1 MSKLKTFLITTL
13 IILSSC
19 QPETSFQFSTYW
31 WKNNTRTNKTQQEF
45 LTHNEINKVYLKVFD
60 LKWNEGNN
68 TISVPKVYNSLV
80 FDSVKIIPVIYIEN
94 GVLLNFEVDSIYNI
108 ILNHY
113 GAAIENGIIKD
124 YTELQ
129 IDCDWTLQSKKAY
142 FKLLKLLSND
152 ITHLSATIR
161 LHQIKYAKTTGIPP
175 VEKGVIM
182 IYNLE
187 SPADTSTKNSIFSYD
202 KALMY
207 LDGYLKEYQLKVD
220 IALPA
225 FSWGVHYHHG
235 KIKALISG
243 FNPNKIDSLNMY
255 QRENGYF
262 KSKKAHFINTHRIS
276 NRDEIRYEYP
286 RIKELEKMM
295 RFLEKNINQDTTEVI
310 FFSLNSE
317 FLINNKS
324 NYEKIIST
332 YR

>member
-1 MSKLKTFLITTL
+1 MKLYLFACILIM
-13 IILSSC
+13 SSC
-19 QPETSFQFSTYW
+19 QSETSFQFSTYW
-31 WKNNTRTNKTQQEF
+31 WKNSTQTNKTQQKF
-45 LTHNEINKVYLKVFD
+45 LTHNKINKIYLKVFD
-60 LKWNEGNN
+60 LKWNEGNK
-68 TISVPKVYNSLV
+68 TISVPKVHNSLD

-94 GVLLNFEVDSIYNI
+94 SVLFNFEVDTIYNI

-113 GAAIENGIIKD
+113 SVAIRNGIIKD

-142 FKLLKLLSND
+142 FKLLKLLSTN

-161 LHQIKYAKTTGIPP
+161 LHQIKYAKITGIPP
-175 VEKGVIM
+175 VEKGVVM
-182 IYNLE
+182 IYNLD

-207 LDGYLKEYQLKVD
+207 LDGYLKEYPLKVD

-235 KIKALISG
+235 KIKALISD
-243 FNPNKIDSLNMY
+243 FNPKGIDSLNMY
-255 QRENGYF
+255 QKKNGYY
-262 KSKKAHFINTHRIS
+262 KSKKAHFYNTHRIS

-286 RIKELEKMM
+286 LIFEVDKMM
-295 RFLEKNINQDTTEVI
+295 EFLKQNLNQNTTEI
-310 FFSLNSE
+310 ILFSLNSE

-324 NYEKIIST
+324 EYEEIISN
-332 YR
+332 YN